1 MKEVI
6 LCDLVGTLRS
16 DYGNVLE
23 NVAEKNRL
31 RILYNFSAMIS
42 ISPITLKKGILVEP
56 EERGPQ
62 PSSDTDARI

>member
-16 DYGNVLE
+16 DYGNVHG
-23 NVAEKNRL
+23 NVAENRL
-31 RILYNFSAMIS
+31 RILYNVSAIIS

-56 EERGPQ
+56 EERGTQ
-62 PSSDTDARI
+62 LGSDTDVRI